1 MHQRRWIELFND
13 YDCEIHYH
21 PSKANTVADA
31 LSRKEWM
38 KLRRVRALSMPIY
51 SNIKAMILEAQ
62 SEASKDVNSPI
73 EMLRGL
79 EKQFEKKED
88 GRLYFVEQI
97 WVPVYGNLRTLIMNE
112 AHNIKY
118 FVHPGSDKMYYD
130 LRDLYWWPRMKKDI
144 AMYISKCLTCS
155 KVKAEHQKPSGL
167 LQQPKIPRK
176 WLFHITILAI
186 ATEIIRNATGYEY
199 CLSLPTRLRSDEPY
213 HSAPLEN
220 MRRVADCEID
230 LVEKLGYSST
240 TTWAKVEESKL
251 IGLEIVPRDS
261 LKRVIKFKEELKLT
275 RRLEDFADNLAKA
288 VRILCLAI
296 KSHL

>member
-1 MHQRRWIELFND
+1 MRPRQWIELFND
-13 YDCEIHYH
+13 YDWEIRYH

-31 LSRKEWM
+31 LSKKEWM
-38 KLRRVRALSMPIY
+38 KPRQVRALSMPIH
-51 SNIKAMILEAQ
+51 SNIKVVILEAQ

-88 GRLYFVEQI
+88 GGLYFVEQI
-97 WVPVYGNLRTLIMNE
+97 WVSVYGNLRTLIMNE

-167 LQQPKIPRK
+167 LQQPKIPEGK
-176 WLFHITILAI
+176 WEKITMYFI
-186 ATEIIRNATGYEY
+186 
-199 CLSLPTRLRSDEPY
+199 TRLPRTSSGHDAIWVIVDRLTK
-213 HSAPLEN
+213 SAHFLDV
-220 MRRVADCEID
+220 R
-230 LVEKLGYSST
+230 
-240 TTWAKVEESKL
+240 
-251 IGLEIVPRDS
+251 
-261 LKRVIKFKEELKLT
+261 
-275 RRLEDFADNLAKA
+275 ED
-288 VRILCLAI
+288 
-296 KSHL
+296 